1 MLQYDEEDKNWI
13 RQIEEQGG
21 RLFYIDLEDGV
32 IQAGNLIEYSSEG
45 LWVRLK
51 GDTVNTFVF
60 SDRRKERVFADRES
74 AEAGLSAIR
83 AQTKARLL
91 KNDYFI
97 EDILGRLRKHEG
109 NFYVQLIQEIL
120 SEKTGHIS

>member
-1 MLQYDEEDKNWI
+1 MLQYDEESKNWV
-13 RQIEEQGG
+13 RQMEERGG
-21 RLFYIDLEDGV
+21 RLFYIDLEDGI
-32 IQAGNLIEYSSEG
+32 IQEGKLIEYSSEG

-51 GDTVNTFVF
+51 GETVNTFVF
-60 SDRRKERVFADRES
+60 SDRVKERVFADLES

-109 NFYVQLIQEIL
+109 NFYIQLIQEIL

>member
-1 MLQYDEEDKNWI
+1 MLQYDEENKNWI

-32 IQAGNLIEYSSEG
+32 VQEGNLIEYSNEG

-60 SDRRKERVFADRES
+60 SDRRKERVFANRES

-109 NFYVQLIQEIL
+109 NFYMQLIQEIL
-120 SEKTGHIS
+120 SEKIGHIS